1 MVEDLKNVLKHSFI
15 YTLGN
20 MLSKIV
26 GFFMIP
32 VYTRYLTPADY
43 GVLELVTLVS
53 VVLSMLLSLRLTSAL
68 TRYYHEYQDQREKN
82 RLVSTVQISVIV
94 IAGLAVLLLS
104 HTSAFISNL
113 VVGNSSYAKFFIFVF
128 ISMAFDICSTMAFTY
143 IRILEKSMF
152 YVAMTLI
159 QLVIGLALNIYLVV
173 WHKMG
178 VLGILYS
185 MVISNGAIAVI
196 LLSYTFVK
204 VKLSFDY
211 AKLKQQIVFGLPF
224 VPASLLIFILNMG
237 DRFLLNRFV
246 PLAEVGLYALG
257 YKFGMLLGTFIS
269 GPFGQI
275 WAPKR
280 VEIYK
285 FRPNREEIFSRV
297 FVYYAFVLVYSGLIL
312 AVLIKE
318 VLTLMATPE
327 YLSAYRIVPFVI
339 IGYVFYALYYVVDLG
354 LFMENKTYWY
364 PIINGIAAA
373 ANVALNFLLIPK
385 LGALGAAIVTAISF
399 GICPIMTLI
408 VSQRYYFVPYDLT
421 RAGKIVLL
429 AVLFFCL
436 GTRID
441 THHFVLNVLLKSL
454 FICLYPVVLYLINFF
469 DEKEINFV
477 KSYLQRYSRLAFLVK

>member
-15 YTLGN
+15 YTVGN

-68 TRYYHEYQDQREKN
+68 TRYYHEYNDPADKN

-113 VVGNSSYAKFFIFVF
+113 VVGNSTYAKFFIFVF

-143 IRILEKSMF
+143 IRILEKSVF
-152 YVAMTLI
+152 YVAMTLV
-159 QLVIGLALNIYLVV
+159 QLVVGLALNIYLVV
-173 WHKMG
+173 WLKMG

-185 MVISNGAIAVI
+185 MVISNGVIAVM
-196 LLSYTFVK
+196 LLSYTFAQVK
-204 VKLSFDY
+204 FGFDIS
-211 AKLKQQIVFGLPF
+211 KLKQQIIFGLPF

-285 FRPNREEIFSRV
+285 FRRNREEIFSRV
-297 FVYYAFVLVYSGLIL
+297 FVYYLFVLIYSGLFL
-312 AVLIKE
+312 SVLIKE

-327 YLSAYRIVPFVI
+327 YLSAHRIVPFVI
-339 IGYVFYALYYVVDLG
+339 LGYVFYALYYVVDLG

-373 ANVALNFLLIPK
+373 VNVGLNILLIPK

-399 GICPIMTLI
+399 LICFAMAFL
-408 VSQRYYFVPYDLT
+408 VSQKYYYVPYDLA
-421 RAGKIVLL
+421 RAGKILL
-429 AVLFFCL
+429 TALVFYFI
-436 GTRID
+436 GTRIH
-441 THHFVLNVLLKSL
+441 TEHFYLNVLLKL
-454 FICLYPVVLYLINFF
+454 ILLCLYPVVLYAIRFF
-469 DEKEINFV
+469 DAREMAFIKAHWHRRR
-477 KSYLQRYSRLAFLVK
+477 LLAFTHR